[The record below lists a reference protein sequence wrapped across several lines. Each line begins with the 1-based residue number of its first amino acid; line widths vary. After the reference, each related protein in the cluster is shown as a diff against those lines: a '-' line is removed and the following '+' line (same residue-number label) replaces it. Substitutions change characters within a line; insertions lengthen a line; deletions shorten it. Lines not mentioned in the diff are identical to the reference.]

1 MMVIDD
7 LLPAYDATKVEH
19 VTVEAEPA
27 RVYASLLEADLT
39 QAYRGSPSMRA
50 LFAVR
55 GAPSAIGR
63 RIRKRPPPPEPDALK
78 LQELTGEGEWVKLGE
93 DFGKEFVFGAIGR
106 FWGREIEWREIKA
119 EDFAGFET
127 PGYGKIA
134 ANLSVRSFGIGRSVL
149 SYEART
155 KATDDRS
162 RRRFLLYWRAV
173 SPGVGIVLRGT
184 LAYIRSLA
192 ESD

>member
-1 MMVIDD
+1 MVIDD
-7 LLPAYDATKVEH
+7 LLPEYDATKVEH
-19 VTVEAEPA
+19 VTVAAEPA
-27 RVYASLLEADLT
+27 RVYATLLDADLM
-39 QAYRGSPSMRA
+39 QAYRGSRSMRA

-55 GAPSAIGR
+55 GAPAAIGR
-63 RIRKRPPPPEPDALK
+63 RLRKQPPPSEPDALK
-78 LQELTGEGEWVKLGE
+78 LQDLTEEGEWVKLGE

-106 FWGREIEWREIKA
+106 FWGGEMEWRKIQASEFTA
-119 EDFAGFET
+119 FDE

-155 KATDDRS
+155 KATDDHA
-162 RRRFLLYWRAV
+162 RRRFMLYWRAV

-184 LAYIRSLA
+184 LAYIRSIA